1 VRSRRDGRAKR
12 RLPAGLAARLHEL
25 SRRERVSLSTTLQTA
40 FHILLSRLSGQDD
53 LQTLG
58 TDLSGD
64 PTFRELLVRVR
75 DSAPRYQDGVRSELD
90 DITLS
95 VDLLAEALCL
105 ELSYDAGLFE
115 PGRIEE
121 LLRQLEHL
129 LEQAADSPDSRIGAL
144 SLVTPASRT
153 VLPDPARPLSGEWMG
168 GGHHAL
174 TRHAALQPD
183 RVAVRDARGES
194 STYAELEGRA
204 NRLARFL
211 IDHGVEKG
219 DAVAVWAH
227 RGAPLVQALMG
238 TFKSG
243 AAFLI
248 LDPAYPAPRL
258 LDFLRI
264 GRPAAWIGVPGAPPV
279 PSELEAVAGGCRCHI
294 DLRSSELEGFPDTDP
309 AVPVGPDDAACITFT
324 SGSTGVPKAVV
335 GRHGAL
341 THFHPWMGERFGL
354 DGCDRHGM
362 LSALSHDPLQRDVLA
377 SIWFGAE
384 LVVPDPDAIGTP
396 GYLAGWARRERV
408 TVLNLT
414 PAMLELLLDSAENDL
429 PDLRRVFVVG
439 DQLKRTDVERL
450 YRLAPSA
457 VCVNLYGATETQ
469 RALSFFEVP
478 REAGPAKEVLPLG
491 RGFEGCQLLVLN
503 RAGRMAGVG
512 ELGEIHIRSRQL
524 ARGYLDDDALT
535 AERFRPNPFVSMPEE
550 GDRVYRT
557 GDLGRYLPDGGVEL
571 AGRADFQVKL
581 RGFRIEL
588 GEVEAFMA
596 RFPGVRECVAVIR
609 EDEPERKLLVAYLVT
624 PLPVDEADLRAFLSV
639 RLPDFMVPSAFVVLP
654 ALPLTHTGKVD
665 RRALPPPGPPVRE
678 ATAPRNAVEAAVAEA
693 WSGLLGVE
701 EIGAFDDFFALG
713 GRSLMVGRLAALVR
727 ESLGVEMPARV
738 VFQEPTVARL
748 AAWIAAERRRVDAA
762 RVPVLSPGL
771 AGAASPLSFAQQR
784 LWFLDRLQPGSRAY
798 NMPLDLRL
806 SGPLRPAVL
815 QRSLA
820 EVVRRHAAFRTT
832 FHGASDPVQVVRP
845 AAGWTLPLIDLEALD
860 PGLREAEAARLAL
873 AEVRRPFDLGRWPLL
888 RTFLLRL
895 EGDGHRLL
903 GTVHHIVCDGLSMEV
918 LQRELGAL
926 YGAFAAGRPSPL
938 AEPPVQYPDF
948 AVWQRSWLSGGE
960 LERQLAGWRGRL
972 ASPPP
977 PPVLELPADRP
988 RPAIWSQRGAV
999 ETASLPA
1006 SLADRLERL
1015 GQSHGAT
1022 PFMTLLGAFLAL
1034 LHRYTGQD
1042 DLLVGA
1048 PVSGRGRPE
1057 VAGLIG
1063 LFVNM
1068 LALRVSLA
1076 GDPRVED
1083 LLARVREAALQAYAW
1098 QDLPFEALVA
1108 ELAPGRDLS
1117 RNPLVQVVFA
1127 LHDLPEPVRAGD
1139 SLVLAEGEGAHTG
1152 TAKFDLALQVGRTG
1166 GTMKVRAE
1174 YGTDLFDPPTV
1185 QRLLGHFRRLLE
1197 GLAAGEGGR
1206 VSELPLLDAA
1216 EREQVLTAWNRTAE
1230 EFPQEPVHK
1239 LFFRWAEAAPDAVA
1253 VSWRSGCLT
1262 YGELARR
1269 ARALAVR
1276 LRELGVGPETVVALR
1291 LERSA
1296 ELLTAALA
1304 VLEAGGAYLPI
1315 DPANPEE
1322 RQRWILADSE
1332 ASVVMD
1338 PHPRPLSQLQTMAS
1352 CSAPDSLAYVI
1363 YTSGSTGTPKGT
1375 ELCHRGLSSL
1385 IAWHRRAY
1393 DLGPGDRTTLLAGPG
1408 FDASVWET
1416 WAPLTAGA
1424 SLHIPPPEVV
1434 PAPRALLGWMAEA
1447 GITVSFLPTPLAEAV
1462 LSEPTEG
1469 MPEGLRLRALLTGGD
1484 RLRRRPAAGL
1494 PFEVINHYG
1503 PTEGTVVATAGL
1515 VTPDGER
1522 PPGIGSAI
1530 ANTRVYLL
1538 DRRLQPVP
1546 VGVPGEL
1553 CLAGEGLARGYRRR
1567 PGLTA
1572 ERFVPD
1578 PLGDGRRLY
1587 RTGDLARRLP
1597 SGEIEFLGRFDHQV
1611 KIRGV
1616 RIETGEVE
1624 AALAVLPGVEACVA
1638 VARPA
1643 NPSGEMRLVA
1653 YAVPK
1658 PGRLLD
1664 ATVLRRLLE
1673 ISLPAYMMPSVLVV
1687 LPALPLDLNGKVD
1700 RRALPEPAASGRAEP
1715 ASPRTPLEEEVA
1727 RVWSEV
1733 LGVGRVGIEES
1744 FWDLGGHSLLATRA
1758 LARLA
1763 DTFGVDIP
1771 LQALF
1776 LAPTLGGFAAV
1787 VGDAV
1792 LARLSD
1798 EEIHSLI
1805 EEEDAS

>member
-1 VRSRRDGRAKR
+1 
-12 RLPAGLAARLHEL
+12 LA
-25 SRRERVSLSTTLQTA
+25 
-40 FHILLSRLSGQDD
+40 
-53 LQTLG
+53 
-58 TDLSGD
+58 
-64 PTFRELLVRVR
+64 P
-75 DSAPRYQDGVRSELD
+75 
-90 DITLS
+90 
-95 VDLLAEALCL
+95 
-105 ELSYDAGLFE
+105 
-115 PGRIEE
+115 
-121 LLRQLEHL
+121 
-129 LEQAADSPDSRIGAL
+129 
-144 SLVTPASRT
+144 
-153 VLPDPARPLSGEWMG
+153 
-168 GGHHAL
+168 
-174 TRHAALQPD
+174 
-183 RVAVRDARGES
+183 
-194 STYAELEGRA
+194 
-204 NRLARFL
+204 
-211 IDHGVEKG
+211 
-219 DAVAVWAH
+219 
-227 RGAPLVQALMG
+227 
-238 TFKSG
+238 
-243 AAFLI
+243 
-248 LDPAYPAPRL
+248 
-258 LDFLRI
+258 
-264 GRPAAWIGVPGAPPV
+264 
-279 PSELEAVAGGCRCHI
+279 
-294 DLRSSELEGFPDTDP
+294 
-309 AVPVGPDDAACITFT
+309 
-324 SGSTGVPKAVV
+324 
-335 GRHGAL
+335 
-341 THFHPWMGERFGL
+341 
-354 DGCDRHGM
+354 
-362 LSALSHDPLQRDVLA
+362 
-377 SIWFGAE
+377 IWFGAE
-384 LVVPDPDAIGTP
+384 LAVPDPDAIGTP

-414 PAMLELLLDSAENDL
+414 PAMLELLLDSAENGL

-439 DQLKRTDVERL
+439 DRLRRVDVERL

-503 RAGRMAGVG
+503 RAGRLAGVG

-524 ARGYLDDDALT
+524 ARGYLGDDALT
-535 AERFRPNPFVSMPEE
+535 AERFRPNPFVASPEP
-550 GDRVYRT
+550 GDRIYRT

-571 AGRADFQVKL
+571 AGRADSQVKL

-588 GEVEAFMA
+588 GEVEAAMA
-596 RFPGVRECVAVIR
+596 RFPGVRKCVAVIR

-624 PLPVDEADLRAFLSV
+624 PLPVDETDLRAFLSA
-639 RLPDFMVPSAFVVLP
+639 RLPDSMVPSAFVVLP
-654 ALPLTHTGKVD
+654 ALPLTRTGKVD
-665 RRALPPPGPPVRE
+665 RRALPPPGPPARD
-678 ATAPRNAVEAAVAEA
+678 ATAPRNATEAAVAEA
-693 WSGLLGVE
+693 WSVLLGVGE
-701 EIGAFDDFFALG
+701 VGAFDDFFALG
-713 GRSLMVGRLAALVR
+713 GRSLMAGRLAAWVHER
-727 ESLGVEMPARV
+727 LGVELPPRV

-748 AAWIAAERRRVDAA
+748 AAWIAAERTERADRAERCRVDAS

-771 AGAASPLSFAQQR
+771 AGATAPLSFAQQR
-784 LWFLDRLQPGSRAY
+784 LWFLDRLQPGSPVY

-806 SGPLRPAVL
+806 SGPLRPSVL
-815 QRSLA
+815 QGSLA
-820 EVVRRHAAFRTT
+820 EVVRRHAALRTT
-832 FHGASDPVQVVRP
+832 FHGASDPVQAVRP

-895 EGDGHRLL
+895 DGGGHRLF
-903 GTVHHIVCDGLSMEV
+903 GAVHHIVCDGLSMEA

-972 ASPPP
+972 ASPLPP
-977 PPVLELPADRP
+977 SAVLELPADRP
-988 RPAIWSQRGAV
+988 RPAVRSQRGAV

-1015 GQSHGAT
+1015 GRSHGAT

-1063 LFVNM
+1063 LFVNT

-1076 GDPRVED
+1076 GDPSFPD

-1127 LHDLPEPVRAGD
+1127 LHDAPEPVSAGD
-1139 SLVLAEGEGAHTG
+1139 SLVLSEGEGAHTG
-1152 TAKFDLALQVGRTG
+1152 TAKFDLALQAGRAG
-1166 GTMKVRAE
+1166 GTMEIRAE
-1174 YGTDLFDPPTV
+1174 YGTDLFDPETI

-1197 GLAAGEGGR
+1197 GLAAGEGAR

-1216 EREQVLTAWNRTAE
+1216 EREQVLTTWNRTGE
-1230 EFPQEPVHK
+1230 EIPREPVHR
-1239 LFFRWAEAAPDAVA
+1239 LFFQWAETAPDAIA
-1253 VSWRSGCLT
+1253 VSWRSGSLT
-1262 YGELARR
+1262 YGEMARR

-1276 LRELGVGPETVVALR
+1276 LRRLGVGPETVVALR

-1304 VLEAGGAYLPI
+1304 VLEAGGAYLPV

-1322 RQRWILADSE
+1322 RQRWILADSG
-1332 ASVVMD
+1332 ASVVME
-1338 PHPRPLSQLQTMAS
+1338 PHPRPLSRPHTHIVGAS
-1352 CSAPDSLAYVI
+1352 CSDPGSLAYVI

-1375 ELCHRGLSSL
+1375 ELCHRGLSNL

-1393 DLGPGDRTTLLAGPG
+1393 GLGPGDRTTLMAGPG

-1424 SLHIPPPEVV
+1424 SLHIPPPEKI
-1434 PAPRALLGWMAEA
+1434 PSAPALLGWMAEA

-1462 LSEPTEG
+1462 LSEP

-1484 RLRRRPAAGL
+1484 RLLRRPAAGL
-1494 PFEVINHYG
+1494 PFAVINHYG

-1515 VTPDGER
+1515 VAPDGER
-1522 PPGIGSAI
+1522 PPGIGSPI

-1546 VGVPGEL
+1546 AGVPGEL

-1616 RIETGEVE
+1616 RIELGEIE
-1624 AALAVLPGVEACVA
+1624 AALSSHPAVREVCVL
-1638 VARPA
+1638 ARKDQA
-1643 NPSGEMRLVA
+1643 DARLVA
-1653 YAVPK
+1653 YLVPSGEDA
-1658 PGRLLD
+1658 PSPSELRAFVRERLPE
-1664 ATVLRRLLE
+1664 AMV
-1673 ISLPAYMMPSVLVV
+1673 PAAFVV
-1687 LPALPLDLNGKVD
+1687 LPALPLNPSGKVD
-1700 RRALPEPAASGRAEP
+1700 RKALPAPEADRAELDR
-1715 ASPRTPLEEEVA
+1715 SYVEPRTELERRLAEMWREL
-1727 RVWSEV
+1727 
-1733 LGVGRVGIEES
+1733 LGIERVGVHDS
-1744 FWDLGGHSLLATRA
+1744 FFEL
-1758 LARLA
+1758 
-1763 DTFGVDIP
+1763 
-1771 LQALF
+1771 
-1776 LAPTLGGFAAV
+1776 
-1787 VGDAV
+1787 
-1792 LARLSD
+1792 
-1798 EEIHSLI
+1798 
-1805 EEEDAS
+1805 